1 MALPMRLLFA
11 ALALVLAPAVV
22 ATAPQGAPAASP
34 ADTARLIQSHYA
46 TVKSFA
52 ADFSRTFKG
61 GLLPQAT
68 VQKGDVKILKPG
80 RMRWT
85 YKKPD
90 DMEFVAD
97 GKALYSYIKADRA
110 VYVNDV
116 PTGDGVSTA
125 ILFLAGK
132 GDLLRDFKASAAAP
146 GSTDELRV
154 QLTPITPQAEFTKLT
169 LGVDARTLK
178 LTSMETLDADGGIST
193 FRFENLR
200 ENVSFGDR
208 DFLFTIPKGV
218 DVIR

>member
-1 MALPMRLLFA
+1 MRHLLA
-11 ALALVLAPAVV
+11 TLALVLAPAVV
-22 ATAPQGAPAASP
+22 ATAPQGAPSP

-52 ADFSRTFKG
+52 ADFSRTFRG
-61 GLLPQAT
+61 GLLPQTT

-97 GKALYSYIKADRA
+97 GKALYSYIKADRT

-132 GDLLRDFKASAAAP
+132 GDLLRDFRASAAAP
-146 GSTDELRV
+146 GAPDELRV
-154 QLTPITPQAEFTKLT
+154 LLTPITPQAEFTKLT

-178 LTSMETLDADGGIST
+178 LMSMETLDSDGGVST